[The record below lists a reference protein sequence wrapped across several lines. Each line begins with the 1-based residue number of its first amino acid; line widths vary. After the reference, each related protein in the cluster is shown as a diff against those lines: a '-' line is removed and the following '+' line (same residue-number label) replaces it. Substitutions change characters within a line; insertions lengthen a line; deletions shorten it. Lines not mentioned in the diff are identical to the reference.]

1 MVTRRN
7 RPNVAPQYGSTIGF
21 IEDMQ
26 LIPDFPKLRHSMKN
40 SKCETAVAIKPLSL
54 LYFRCFIE
62 QFRRTMRHSPYR
74 WFCAVLIAGAVLLE
88 PGISRAELAKSGLLE
103 SNICYLRVDQ
113 MEPALPTEIGSAI
126 GSLAATNRIEGIV
139 LDLRFAGGSDSDT
152 LKPTLE
158 ALEHAKLPMAILVNA
173 ETTGAAATLARDLR
187 EANAGL
193 VFGSAVANLQP
204 DIAVSAGT
212 NNEKD
217 LLINPYG
224 VMAQADTNSA
234 AGTNL
239 LSFVDVDHTTEADLV
254 RAKIKDGEQ
263 DDTTAHTPTP
273 AKPFIRDPV
282 LAHGVDFI
290 EGVAALHLSKG

>member
-1 MVTRRN
+1 M
-7 RPNVAPQYGSTIGF
+7 
-21 IEDMQ
+21 
-26 LIPDFPKLRHSMKN
+26 IPDFPKLRHSMKN

-113 MEPALPTEIGSAI
+113 IEKNLPDEIGTAI
-126 GSLAATNRIEGIV
+126 GRMASLAVTNRLAGIV
-139 LDLRFAGGSDSDT
+139 LDLRFAGGRDSDT
-152 LKPTLE
+152 VKPTLE

-173 ETTGAAATLARDLR
+173 ETTGAAAALARDLR

-193 VFGSAVANLQP
+193 VFGSPAASLQP
-204 DIAVSAGT
+204 DIAVSTGT
-212 NNEKD
+212 NDEKD

-224 VMAQADTNSA
+224 VMVQAETNSA

-254 RAKIKDGEQ
+254 RAKIKDGDQ
-263 DDTTAHTPTP
+263 DDTTAQMP
-273 AKPFIRDPV
+273 ASPKSFIRDPV